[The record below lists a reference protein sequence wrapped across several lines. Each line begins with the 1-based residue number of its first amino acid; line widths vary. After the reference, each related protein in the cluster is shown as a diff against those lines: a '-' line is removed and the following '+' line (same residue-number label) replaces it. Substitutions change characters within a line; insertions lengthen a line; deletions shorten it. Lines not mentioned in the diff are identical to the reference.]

1 MHEFTWRSRQANR
14 SIEIQRLRGVATT
27 ARALCDIH
35 VTVFTVVALAV
46 ASDRMRSHTKKL
58 PRIVHTTRDATNHL
72 GSDAPLEMVQIET
85 RLRVY
90 CCLLSHVTA
99 IEYTHCAVMRCAAL
113 YLSGVTCNDSVIVL
127 LFRLVQLPLPRR
139 RTQVR
144 LKFSI
149 FFANPIVMSRTPNPT
164 TISREMMSQSTSKS
178 ESNSRSFI
186 LRVWPPVLTVQDS
199 H

>member
-1 MHEFTWRSRQANR
+1 MTV
-14 SIEIQRLRGVATT
+14 LTVAAT
-27 ARALCDIH
+27 A
-35 VTVFTVVALAV
+35 VV
-46 ASDRMRSHTKKL
+46 SDRMRSHTKKL

-113 YLSGVTCNDSVIVL
+113 YLSGATCNDSVIVL

-149 FFANPIVMSRTPNPT
+149 FFANPIVMSRTPSPT
-164 TISREMMSQSTSKS
+164 TISRAITSHSTSKS
-178 ESNSRSFI
+178 ESDSRSSMS
-186 LRVWPPVLTVQDS
+186 RVWRLIMKTVQS
-199 H
+199 PH

>member
-1 MHEFTWRSRQANR
+1 MHEFTWRSWQAIR

-113 YLSGVTCNDSVIVL
+113 YLSGATCNDSVIVL
-127 LFRLVQLPLPRR
+127 LFRLVQLPPPRC
-139 RTQVR
+139 
-144 LKFSI
+144 
-149 FFANPIVMSRTPNPT
+149 
-164 TISREMMSQSTSKS
+164 
-178 ESNSRSFI
+178 
-186 LRVWPPVLTVQDS
+186 
-199 H
+199 

>member
-1 MHEFTWRSRQANR
+1 M
-14 SIEIQRLRGVATT
+14 
-27 ARALCDIH
+27 
-35 VTVFTVVALAV
+35 
-46 ASDRMRSHTKKL
+46 
-58 PRIVHTTRDATNHL
+58 HTTRDATNHL

-85 RLRVY
+85 RLRIY

-149 FFANPIVMSRTPNPT
+149 FFANPTAMSQTPNPT
-164 TISREMMSQSTSKS
+164 TIARQMMSQSTSKS
-178 ESNSRSFI
+178 ESISRSFI
-186 LRVWPPVLTVQDS
+186 LRVRPPVLTVQDS

>member
-27 ARALCDIH
+27 ARALCDVH
-35 VTVFTVVALAV
+35 VTVLTVVATAV
-46 ASDRMRSHTKKL
+46 VSDRMRSHTKKL

-85 RLRVY
+85 RLRIY

-99 IEYTHCAVMRCAAL
+99 IEYIRCAAL
-113 YLSGVTCNDSVIVL
+113 YLSGATCNDSVIVL
-127 LFRLVQLPLPRR
+127 LFRLVQLPPPRR
-139 RTQVR
+139 RIQVR

-149 FFANPIVMSRTPNPT
+149 FFANPTAMSRTPNPT
-164 TISREMMSQSTSKS
+164 TIAREMMSQSTSKS